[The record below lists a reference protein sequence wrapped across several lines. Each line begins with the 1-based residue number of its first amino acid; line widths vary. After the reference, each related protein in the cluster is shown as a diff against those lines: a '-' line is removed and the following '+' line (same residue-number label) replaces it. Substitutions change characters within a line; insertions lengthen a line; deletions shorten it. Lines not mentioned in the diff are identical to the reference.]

1 VHLFCSPFARDW
13 CSFSLFYYK
22 FFLYFIEISRLKIG
36 TPVAVW
42 IPSCVPDG
50 ILPMTQSVS
59 LRGFTLS
66 EWQHHYH
73 TRPAGERMACVR
85 ATLVALLANLPAAD
99 NAWLYLASA
108 AQLEAQYQQLAQQL
122 EDVAGDISRLPLFG
136 VPFAV
141 KDNIDIGGWPTTAAC
156 PEFAYQATADATVV
170 ANLRAAGAL
179 VIGKTNLDQ
188 FATGLVGTRSPH
200 GAVVNSFDSRYVS
213 GGSSS
218 GSASVVARGLT
229 PFSLGTDTAG
239 SGRVPA
245 GFNNIVGLKPTKGWL
260 SNRGVV
266 PACRLNDTVS
276 IFALTVADAALVAE
290 LAGGYDPA
298 DAYSRINPHT
308 APASLPAA
316 PRLAVPAQLEFFG
329 DIQAEQAFQ
338 RALEQ
343 LKSCGVTLETLDFNP
358 FRVLAEQLYY
368 GPWVAERTV
377 AVEKMLST
385 NPQAINPVV
394 RGIVNNGLKYSACDA
409 YKAEYLR
416 AELAR
421 QIEQRLA
428 PFDALVVPTSPTIRT
443 LAEMEQEPVLFNS
456 QFGTYTNF
464 TNLADLSALALPAP
478 MRDDGLPAGITLV
491 APAWHDRALAA
502 FGLRWQ
508 QAQDLP
514 LGATGRPLP
523 PLHALT
529 PSAQHVQVAVVGA
542 HLSGMP
548 LNFQLTQRAAIL
560 LGQTTTAP
568 CYRLYALAN
577 SQPPKP
583 GLVKTEQGAAIGV
596 ELWEIPLARF
606 GELVA
611 EIPAPLG
618 IGTLLLAD
626 GRRVKGFIC
635 EPWALQGATDI
646 TEFGGWRNYVASL
659 KGA

>member
-1 VHLFCSPFARDW
+1 
-13 CSFSLFYYK
+13 
-22 FFLYFIEISRLKIG
+22 
-36 TPVAVW
+36 
-42 IPSCVPDG
+42 
-50 ILPMTQSVS
+50 MTQSVS

-73 TRPAGERMACVR
+73 THPAGERMACVR
-85 ATLVALLANLPAAD
+85 TTLVALLANLPADD

-108 AQLEAQYQQLAQQL
+108 EQLEGQYQQLAQRL
-122 EDVAGDISRLPLFG
+122 EAVAGDISRLPLFG

-141 KDNIDIGGWPTTAAC
+141 KDNIDVGGWPTTAAC
-156 PEFAYQATADATVV
+156 PEFAYQATADAAVV

-276 IFALTVADAALVAE
+276 VFALTVADAALVAE
-290 LAGGYDPA
+290 LAGGYDAA

-316 PRLAVPAQLEFFG
+316 PRFAVPAQLEFFG
-329 DIQAEQAFQ
+329 DTQAEQAFQ
-338 RALEQ
+338 QALEQ
-343 LKSCGVTLETLDFNP
+343 LQGCGVTLETLDFTP
-358 FRVLAEQLYY
+358 FRVLADQLYY

-377 AVEKMLST
+377 AVEKILST

-508 QAQDLP
+508 QAQTLP
-514 LGATGRPLP
+514 LGATGRALP
-523 PLHALT
+523 PLNSLT

-560 LGQTTTAP
+560 LEQTTTAP

-577 SQPPKP
+577 TQPPKP
-583 GLVKTEQGAAIGV
+583 GLVKTEQGAAIRV

>member
-1 VHLFCSPFARDW
+1 
-13 CSFSLFYYK
+13 
-22 FFLYFIEISRLKIG
+22 
-36 TPVAVW
+36 
-42 IPSCVPDG
+42 
-50 ILPMTQSVS
+50 MTQSVS

-73 TRPAGERMACVR
+73 THPAGERMACVR
-85 ATLVALLANLPAAD
+85 ATLVALLANLPADD

-108 AQLEAQYQQLAQQL
+108 QQLEGQYQQLAQRL
-122 EDVAGDISRLPLFG
+122 EAVAGDISRLPLFG

-141 KDNIDIGGWPTTAAC
+141 KDNIDVGGWPTTAAC
-156 PEFAYQATADATVV
+156 PEFAYQATADAAVV

-276 IFALTVADAALVAE
+276 VFALTVADAALVAE
-290 LAGGYDPA
+290 LAGGYDAA

-316 PRLAVPAQLEFFG
+316 PRFAVPAQLEFFG
-329 DIQAEQAFQ
+329 DTQAEQAFQ

-343 LKSCGVTLETLDFNP
+343 LQGCGVTLETLDFTP
-358 FRVLAEQLYY
+358 FRVLADQLYY

-377 AVEKMLST
+377 AVEKILST

-508 QAQDLP
+508 QAQALP
-514 LGATGRPLP
+514 LGATGRALP
-523 PLHALT
+523 PLNSLT

-560 LGQTTTAP
+560 LEQTTTAP

-577 SQPPKP
+577 TQPPKP
-583 GLVKTEQGAAIGV
+583 GLAKTEQGAAIRV